1 LQLKELKSFMLNN
14 NKELWSILAHLKDEK
29 LEEKWLEQ
37 WKTLEL
43 LFRALGNALVVYKEQ
58 EKQLKV

>member
-1 LQLKELKSFMLNN
+1 MLNN